1 MQMIWLDCL
10 VGKLDIPL
18 WVKQRGLTGLTYGQA
33 AWLIGTLR
41 EKQREPRW
49 GATRGDIAMFE
60 SAVREARR
68 ELLVPQGNTSGK
80 V

>member
-41 EKQREPRW
+41 ERIREHRW
-49 GATRGDIAMFE
+49 GQGRGNIAMFE

-68 ELLVPQGNTSGK
+68 EVPVPQGNSSGG

>member
-1 MQMIWLDCL
+1 MIWLDCL

-41 EKQREPRW
+41 EKQRERRW
-49 GATRGDIAMFE
+49 GAARGDIAMFE
-60 SAVREARR
+60 SAVREARH
-68 ELLVPQGNTSGK
+68 EVPVPQGNPSGG